1 MKYNHPTACSTNSCT
16 FAPYV
21 IMGGNTAE
29 HLLDAGSMMNR
40 CRLRM
45 CSCPSCVEFS
55 KAPKSDFGR
64 VAARF
69 HDARIVRS
77 GLVLRALLEDWTFG
91 QITDALK

>member
-1 MKYNHPTACSTNSCT
+1 MKYNHTTVCSTNSYT

-21 IMGGNTAE
+21 TMGGNTAE

-55 KAPKSDFGR
+55 KAPKSEFAM
-64 VAARF
+64 VASRF

-77 GLVLRALLEDWTFG
+77 GLVLRALLEDWSFA